1 MEANG
6 AIFLPT
12 AGFRHASSL
21 LSIHEVG
28 AYWTTSTHTEFPN
41 EAYSFDFSSYYAE
54 IAGSYHRTGVSVRL
68 VYPAL

>member
-1 MEANG
+1 MEAKG
-6 AIFLPT
+6 AIFLP

-41 EAYSFDFSSYYAE
+41 ETYSFDFSS
-54 IAGSYHRTGVSVRL
+54 
-68 VYPAL
+68 